1 MTSITSITEL
11 HTTPAAHT
19 AAQSVTLHLVPG
31 ALALAVYI
39 AAVPIARHLGIPTI
53 GALALSGVLGVL
65 PVQLALLSRRRRQH
79 PGEAVVQLRTR
90 LPLPQLLGW
99 VLLEVVLGAL
109 AFLVTGPLTG
119 WLHVAAFGWWPAS
132 WLIDSGTQPNY
143 STGALAA
150 TALLLLLGTVLAA
163 PAVEECYFRGYL
175 LPRMPAQ
182 LGRGRPV
189 AHAALFA
196 GYHLWTP
203 WLTPTRLLA
212 ILPLS
217 IIALRTGDIRIGIA
231 THVLLNSVDLVILAA
246 YLMSR

>member
-1 MTSITSITEL
+1 M
-11 HTTPAAHT
+11 
-19 AAQSVTLHLVPG
+19 LHLAPG
-31 ALALAVYI
+31 ALALGAYI
-39 AAVPIARHLGIPTI
+39 VAIPIAHKLGMPTI
-53 GALALSGVLGVL
+53 AALALSGLLGVV
-65 PVQLALLSRRRRQH
+65 PVQLCVLSRHRRRH
-79 PGEAVVQLRTR
+79 SEEAVIQLKTR

-109 AFLVTGPLTG
+109 AFLVSGPLTR
-119 WLHVAAFGWWPAS
+119 WLRMAAFGWWPAS
-132 WLIDSGTQPNY
+132 WVIDSGTQPNY

-150 TALLLLLGTVLAA
+150 TVLLMLLGTVLAA
-163 PAVEECYFRGYL
+163 PVVEECYFRGYL

-182 LGRGRPV
+182 LGHWRPA

-217 IIALRTGDIRIGIA
+217 IIALRTGDLRIGIA
-231 THVLLNSVDLVILAA
+231 TTHVLLNSVDLVILAT
-246 YLMSR
+246 YLLRR

>member
-1 MTSITSITEL
+1 MTSTTSNIKLDTS
-11 HTTPAAHT
+11 PAAHT
-19 AAQSVTLHLVPG
+19 TAQSVTLHLVPG
-31 ALALAVYI
+31 ALALGVYI
-39 AAVPIARHLGIPTI
+39 AAVPIAHQLGIPTI
-53 GALALSGVLGVL
+53 GALALSGVLGVVPL
-65 PVQLALLSRRRRQH
+65 QLALLSRHRRQH

-99 VLLEVVLGAL
+99 VLLEVVLGPL
-109 AFLVTGPLTG
+109 AFLVTGPLTR
-119 WLHVAAFGWWPAS
+119 WLRMAAFGWWPAS
-132 WLIDSGTQPNY
+132 SAIDSGTQPNY

-150 TALLLLLGTVLAA
+150 TALLMLLGTVLAA
-163 PAVEECYFRGYL
+163 PLVEECYFRGYL

-182 LGRGRPV
+182 LGHGRPV

-217 IIALRTGDIRIGIA
+217 IIALRTGDLRIGIA
-231 THVLLNSVDLVILAA
+231 THVLLNSVDLMILAA
-246 YLMSR
+246 YLLSR